1 MIVRGTTVIAGGTRI
16 RIFDHDPQV
25 AGVGVPSGGD
35 HAGQAAAR
43 ASRAEEGTGHRG
55 SQRPSTEAVFGAPL
69 QLEK

>member
-35 HAGQAAAR
+35 HAGQAAAC
-43 ASRAEEGTGHRG
+43 SDRAEEGAGHRG
-55 SQRPSTEAVFGAPL
+55 PQ
-69 QLEK
+69 